1 VSADIIPIGAPSR
14 GELWRRLRLA
24 EAILNHRTVLPETTR
39 VELLKV
45 LRGESVAVPKPGEV
59 S

>member
-1 VSADIIPIGAPSR
+1 MSADIIPIGVPGR
-14 GELWRRLRLA
+14 GELWLRLRLA
-24 EAILNHRTVLPETTR
+24 EAILNHRPVFSESTR